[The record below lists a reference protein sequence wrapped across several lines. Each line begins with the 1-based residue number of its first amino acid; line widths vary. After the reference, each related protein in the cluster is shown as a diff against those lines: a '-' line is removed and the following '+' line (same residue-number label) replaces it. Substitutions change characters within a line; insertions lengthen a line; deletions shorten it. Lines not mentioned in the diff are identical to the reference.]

1 MWPDSE
7 LAGKVLIA
15 SKNFQLEVTKCNSD
29 KTEPTLRLLLI
40 QFLTEK
46 IGNNTEKRLGI
57 TQRRHPFIPRRSLFL
72 VVALVFDC
80 FWMDPD
86 SPVLNWGA
94 AESTFLAGNL
104 YWDVERLKREKP
116 LCRTQLFLFWAMW
129 MIARPAKLG

>member
-57 TQRRHPFIPRRSLFL
+57 TQRS
-72 VVALVFDC
+72 D
-80 FWMDPD
+80 W
-86 SPVLNWGA
+86 
-94 AESTFLAGNL
+94 E
-104 YWDVERLKREKP
+104 
-116 LCRTQLFLFWAMW
+116 
-129 MIARPAKLG
+129 